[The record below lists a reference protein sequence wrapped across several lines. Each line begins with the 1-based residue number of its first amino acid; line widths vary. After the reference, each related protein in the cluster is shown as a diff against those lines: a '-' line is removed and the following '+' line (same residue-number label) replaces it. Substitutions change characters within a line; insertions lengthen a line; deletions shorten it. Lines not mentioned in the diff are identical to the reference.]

1 MNETPDSSQQA
12 SISRSALSLGLIAL
26 ASAALLTWVHSLT
39 ESRIAEQERQ
49 DLLRQ
54 LQQVVPKDRF
64 DNAMHEDFITVRH
77 EAAFPG
83 GQEVQVYR
91 ARRDGAPVAVAMK
104 LRANDG
110 YNGRID
116 LLVGIYEDSRI
127 SGVRVLSHR
136 ETPGLGDAI
145 DIERSDWILTFEG
158 KSLEQP
164 GPDGWAVKRDG
175 GVFDQF
181 TGATITPRA
190 VVDAVHRALQF
201 FESNHD
207 RLFSAPSQ
215 FQPGERET
223 QDEA

>member
-1 MNETPDSSQQA
+1 MNETPDASQQA
-12 SISRSALSLGLIAL
+12 SVSRSALSLGLIAL
-26 ASAALLTWVHSLT
+26 ASAALLSWVYSLT
-39 ESRIAEQERQ
+39 ESRIAEQERR

-54 LQQVVPKDRF
+54 LQQVVPMDSF
-64 DNAMHEDFITVRH
+64 DNAMHEDVITVRH
-77 EAAFPG
+77 EVAFPG

-145 DIERSDWILTFEG
+145 DIERSDWILSFEG

-201 FESNHD
+201 FESNHEG
-207 RLFSAPSQ
+207 LFSAPSQ

-223 QDEA
+223 HDEA

>member
-1 MNETPDSSQQA
+1 MNEAPDSPPQA
-12 SISRSALSLGLIAL
+12 SAMRSALSLGLIAL

-39 ESRIAEQERQ
+39 EGRIAEQERRE
-49 DLLRQ
+49 LLRQ
-54 LQQVVPKDRF
+54 LQQVVPSDRF
-64 DNAMHEDFITVRH
+64 DNAMHEDFISVRD

-83 GQEVQVYR
+83 GQEVQVFR
-91 ARRDGAPVAVAMK
+91 ARRNGQPVAVAMK

-116 LLVGIYEDSRI
+116 LLVGIFEDGRI

-145 DIERSDWILTFEG
+145 DIERSDWIRSFDG

-164 GPDGWAVKRDG
+164 GSAGWAVKRDG

-190 VVDAVHRALQF
+190 VVGAVQRALQF
-201 FESNHD
+201 FEASRD
-207 RLFSAPSQ
+207 RLFSAPSE
-215 FQPGERET
+215 FQASVNDTE
-223 QDEA
+223 